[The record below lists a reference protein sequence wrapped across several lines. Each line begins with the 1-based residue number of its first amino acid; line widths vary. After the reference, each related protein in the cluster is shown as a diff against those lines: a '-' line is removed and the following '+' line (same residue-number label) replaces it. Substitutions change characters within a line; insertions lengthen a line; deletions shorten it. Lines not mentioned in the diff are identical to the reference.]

1 MPASHR
7 QAKVHLRLFFRFVSA
22 PAFLLSLI
30 FLAAGCGK
38 KPPSSAEINAI
49 TSDLTSAAQKA
60 AGRGAQ
66 IVVRPES
73 QPLPGG
79 GSLHIADDIY
89 IRLADASNLSAVDQ
103 SIERIAARLRLTR
116 ASYAHSASTVR
127 FDLLLR
133 GVRIESIRI
142 GAPGGANANQLPPSE
157 SGPRLAIII
166 DDIGADPAAAQT
178 LLKLPVPL
186 TFSIL
191 PDQAHSSEIAE
202 AVFRRGDQV
211 MLHLPM
217 EFEGSTARPEAV
229 ELRVGMNTGE
239 VESILAFMLGNVPH
253 AIGVNNHEGS
263 RATADPQLMAELM
276 PALRA
281 RNLFFIDS
289 RTTAA
294 TVAYD
299 EAEQAGVPAASRN
312 VFLDDVETRDAI
324 LAQLDLAVRDAQK
337 QGSAIAIGHPHA
349 ATIAVLAGELPQLK
363 SRGVQLVFVS
373 TLVH

>member
-7 QAKVHLRLFFRFVSA
+7 ETEFPLRIFFRLVSA
-22 PAFLLSLI
+22 PAFLFFLF

-38 KPPSSAEINAI
+38 KPPSSAEINSI
-49 TSDLTSAAQKA
+49 TGELTSAAQKA

-89 IRLADASNLSAVDQ
+89 IRLSDASNLSAVDQ
-103 SIERIAARLRLTR
+103 VLERTAAHLRLTR
-116 ASYAHSASTVR
+116 ASYAHSANTIR

-133 GVRIESIRI
+133 GVRIESVRI
-142 GAPGGANANQLPPSE
+142 GAPRGQNANQLAPAE

-166 DDIGADPAAAQT
+166 DDIGADVSAAQT

-186 TFSIL
+186 TFSVL
-191 PDQAHSSEIAE
+191 PDQPHSAEIAE

-217 EFEGSTARPEAV
+217 EFEGSAAKPEAV
-229 ELRVGMNTGE
+229 ELRVGMNQNE
-239 VESILAFMLGNVPH
+239 VESILAAMLANVPH

-263 RATADPQLMAELM
+263 RATAEPQLMAELM
-276 PALRA
+276 QSLRA
-281 RNLFFIDS
+281 RNLFFVDS

-337 QGSAIAIGHPHA
+337 QGSAIAIGHPHPT
-349 ATIAVLAGELPQLK
+349 TIAALAEELPGLK